1 MLELPARSSSGGM
14 KSDEVDR
21 LPPAVRVAF
30 VIVPLRKLLLP
41 LLFEKADGHFQ
52 DIGLLQ
58 FGAGVVA
65 VELLLQET
73 LELVDAAVDAVS
85 AHLFNNWLP
94 QLKSGAGTL
103 IRTSFKLHAE
113 CNFGESFGRRIA
125 LKLNIPSFC
134 PCH

>member
-1 MLELPARSSSGGM
+1 M

-30 VIVPLRKLLLP
+30 VIVPLRKLLLL

-58 FGAGVVA
+58 FGAGIVA

-94 QLKSGAGTL
+94 
-103 IRTSFKLHAE
+103 
-113 CNFGESFGRRIA
+113 
-125 LKLNIPSFC
+125 
-134 PCH
+134 

>member
-1 MLELPARSSSGGM
+1 M

-30 VIVPLRKLLLP
+30 IIVPLRKLLL
-41 LLFEKADGHFQ
+41 LLFEKADRHFQ

-73 LELVDAAVDAVS
+73 LELVNAAVDAVS

-103 IRTSFKLHAE
+103 IRTSFLELHAE
-113 CNFGESFGRRIA
+113 CNFGESF
-125 LKLNIPSFC
+125 
-134 PCH
+134 

>member
-1 MLELPARSSSGGM
+1 M

-30 VIVPLRKLLLP
+30 IIVPLRKLLLL
-41 LLFEKADGHFQ
+41 LLFEKADRHFQ

-73 LELVDAAVDAVS
+73 LELVDAGVDAVS

-94 QLKSGAGTL
+94 QLNFVLVTEVKMVK
-103 IRTSFKLHAE
+103 RRK
-113 CNFGESFGRRIA
+113 CN
-125 LKLNIPSFC
+125 
-134 PCH
+134 